1 MIRIQEDDFDMAAEY
16 RRLRGSGVGAIVTFT
31 GLVRDF
37 DQWGESG
44 SPPVETLH
52 LQHYPGL
59 TEKKLEEI
67 IREAHQRWSLADI
80 AVIHRVGTLQPGDPI
95 VFVGVAAAH
104 RGEAFAAAEFVMD
117 YLKTRATLW
126 KKITRNGES
135 QWLDMKD
142 SDRAAAERW
151 AGGGAGE

>member
-1 MIRIQEDDFDMAAEY
+1 MIRIQEQDFDMAAEY
-16 RRLRGSGVGAIVTFT
+16 QRLRGSGVGAIVTFT

-37 DQWGESG
+37 DQPSEAGEQ
-44 SPPVETLH
+44 PVETLY

-67 IREAHQRWSLADI
+67 LLEAHQRWALADI
-80 AVIHRVGTLQPGDPI
+80 AVIHRVGSLKPGDQI

-142 SDRAAAERW
+142 SDRAAAQRW
-151 AGGGAGE
+151 TGSGAGE